1 MSNGGFQ
8 VEDMERYGDY
18 NDAEEEYDD
27 GGGRK
32 NPLTLVLK
40 IVCLVVC
47 LATVGIVGYRI
58 FLSEYTPD
66 AMKNIAFTDE
76 LSAYYEATG
85 GAIGAKTQSLRFS
98 YDDEDAGTFFADHL
112 IVIEG
117 VDHLQITL
125 RYNLST
131 LPVLAEKYKMDA
143 LDTENNDYLSFRLR
157 DNYGRVYDTVCY
169 RATEGLSMYRFVKL
183 AFDDVELHPE
193 TDAPEWIRLEILV
206 GENTEPFSY
215 ILVYENNVDYHTF
228 TDYKLSRGE
237 RP

>member
-1 MSNGGFQ
+1 
-8 VEDMERYGDY
+8 MERYGDY

-58 FLSEYTPD
+58 VLSEYTPA
-66 AMKNIAFTDE
+66 AMKNIAFTDA
-76 LSAYYEATG
+76 LSSYYDMTG
-85 GAIGAKTQSLRFS
+85 GEIGAKTQTLRFS

-117 VDHLQITL
+117 IDQLQITL

-131 LPVLAEKYKMDA
+131 LPILAEKYN
-143 LDTENNDYLSFRLR
+143 LDPLDPESNDYLSFRLR
-157 DNYGRVYDTVCY
+157 DNYDRIYDTVSY
-169 RATEGLSMYRFVKL
+169 RATSGVSMYRFVKL
-183 AFDDVELHPE
+183 AFDGVELHPE
-193 TDAPEWIRLEILV
+193 ENAPEWIRLEILV

-215 ILVYENNVDYHTF
+215 ILVYENNVDYNAF
-228 TDYKLSRGE
+228 TDYKLSKGE